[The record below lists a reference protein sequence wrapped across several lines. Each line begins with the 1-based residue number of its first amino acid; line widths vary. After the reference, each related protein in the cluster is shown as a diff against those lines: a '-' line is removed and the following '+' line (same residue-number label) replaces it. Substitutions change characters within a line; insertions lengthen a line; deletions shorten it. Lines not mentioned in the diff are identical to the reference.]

1 MIRRISM
8 KRFAAVSLG
17 LTWKRSFVFLLCLLL
32 LFLLLLPCG
41 ALSLVTH
48 TRLTYLGYQAL
59 IAGEEYDAPWNFIH
73 YQQIRSLGSFRVFYC
88 IPALQ
93 SYSYTLKDS
102 ANCYL
107 ELSVSHY
114 THPDDFVPDA
124 TYTVSDLAEDGDFRL
139 LSFDAVAE
147 NDHGGRTRGIIEYE
161 NIQYRYY
168 DEELY
173 GIVWV
178 WNGVHFQLSATSPRE
193 SIYVTENYPID
204 RNTVM
209 AKLLKSETAA
219 DALHALQGAMEKS
232 AARYRIEAIRTRR
245 NVSLIVIG
253 AATVAVVTWRI
264 TYLVMRK
271 KLENAYRLAGNG
283 EIPVSAGEAIASAE
297 DAPPPDG
304 APDSTPTPPEETPP
318 NTPTE

>member
-1 MIRRISM
+1 M
-8 KRFAAVSLG
+8 KKAVYIILIWVILTSL
-17 LTWKRSFVFLLCLLL
+17 F
-32 LFLLLLPCG
+32 LPCG

-48 TRLTYLGYQAL
+48 TRFTYLGYQAL
-59 IAGEEYDAPWNFIH
+59 ITGEEYDAPRNFIH
-73 YQQIRSLGSFRVFYC
+73 YQQIRSLGSFRVFDC
-88 IPALQ
+88 IAGLTA
-93 SYSYTLKDS
+93 YTYTLKDS
-102 ANCYL
+102 ANYWLKLEVWHTGMPDYL
-107 ELSVSHY
+107 APEV
-114 THPDDFVPDA
+114 
-124 TYTVSDLAEDGDFRL
+124 TYTVSDLAVEGDFRR
-139 LSFDAVAE
+139 LSPDAVVTDE
-147 NDHGGRTRGIIEYE
+147 YYGVTTYGIIEHE
-161 NIQYRYY
+161 NIQYYYY

-173 GIVWV
+173 GSVWV

-193 SIYVTENYPID
+193 SISVTENYPID

-209 AKLLKSETAA
+209 AKLLKSETAE
-219 DALHALQGAMEKS
+219 DALHALQGAMKKS

-283 EIPVSAGEAIASAE
+283 EISASAGEVIASAE

-304 APDSTPTPPEETPP
+304 AQDSTSTPPDA
-318 NTPTE
+318 